1 VLGIIGFLVSAF
13 IAYWII
19 RWGVF
24 TGMADFEKWKRKRYG
39 DDQYGQHDQHDQ
51 HDQYDEQT

>member
-1 VLGIIGFLVSAF
+1 VFGIIGFLVSAF

-39 DDQYGQHDQHDQ
+39 DDQYGQY
-51 HDQYDEQT
+51 DQYDEQA